1 MSASLTFELDQFHKG
16 YFLAWEVLSQT
27 ASTGIITLKAGN
39 KTYFTASKNNS
50 TTGLL
55 LLAQDSADYNQNE
68 TLTLTVTV
76 NGATQ
81 LKQSLTSG
89 AINDEKARKVGYT
102 YSFCIEDWTDN
113 DYNDYY
119 INIVGWARK
128 G

>member
-1 MSASLTFELDQFHKG
+1 MSASLTFELDQFQNG

-27 ASTGIITLKAGN
+27 ASTGVVTLTAGS
-39 KTYFTASKNNS
+39 KTYFTATKSNS
-50 TTGLL
+50 TSSLT
-55 LLAQDSADYNQNE
+55 LLAQDSADYNQSE
-68 TLTLTVTV
+68 TLTLTITV

-81 LKQSLTSG
+81 LKQSFTSG
-89 AINDEKARKVGYT
+89 AINDQKAKKVGYT
-102 YSFCIEDWTDN
+102 YSFCIEDWTDD